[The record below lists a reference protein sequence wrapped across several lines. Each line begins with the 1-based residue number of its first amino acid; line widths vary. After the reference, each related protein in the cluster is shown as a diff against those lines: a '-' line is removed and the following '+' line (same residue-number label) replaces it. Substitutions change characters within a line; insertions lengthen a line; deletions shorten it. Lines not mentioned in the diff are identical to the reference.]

1 MTQTLQEL
9 IDRAYDIKIFFR
21 SFSYE
26 FHHYEDGSYAD
37 FKVQK
42 VVDLPTLLR
51 LAGGLQL
58 KFFVADGQLV
68 VRLFERD
75 GKY

>member
-9 IDRAYDIKIFFR
+9 IDRSYDIKVFFCLG
-21 SFSYE
+21 SYE
-26 FHHYEDGSYAD
+26 LHQYDDGSFTD

-42 VVDLPTLLR
+42 IVDLPALIR
-51 LAGGLQL
+51 LAGGLEL
-58 KFFVADGQLV
+58 KFFAENDRVI

-75 GKY
+75 SY